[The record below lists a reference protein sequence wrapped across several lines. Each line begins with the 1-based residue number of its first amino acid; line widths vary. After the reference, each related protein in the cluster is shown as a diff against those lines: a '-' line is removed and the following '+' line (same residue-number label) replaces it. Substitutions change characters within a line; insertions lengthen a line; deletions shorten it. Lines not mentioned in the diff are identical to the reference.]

1 MARICPVCNKEI
13 NGLYSRVQQ
22 TALHTECAQHFKQD
36 SKKPTPTAEVKK
48 PAPKA
53 EVKKVELQA
62 ETEFISQ
69 ANQLNIKTKTTV
81 IALSLS
87 LALPIIFFI
96 NQFILGGVKLL
107 SFLPMSPFNL
117 FPRTI
122 FGYASIN
129 LITFVWAFIVPL
141 AGLLL
146 VFLVTKKGV
155 KRTAYYGFIPILI
168 IYLASAIKSLV
179 QFFTWGFNFWGWR
192 LVTLLIILGIAG
204 LLFAGT
210 FAPLLQAVQKNKE
223 STYKESEELSD
234 KEFLPTLLLCLFVGM
249 LGIHR
254 FYAGKIGTGI
264 LMIVTLGGLGIWV
277 LVDFIMICIGSFRD
291 IEGRVIKYQR
301 VVIVSSSL
309 GMGIAEEL
317 EKFAELKD
325 KGVISEEEF
334 NKKKEELL
342 R

>member
-1 MARICPVCNKEI
+1 MADICPVCNKEI

-22 TALHTECAQHFKQD
+22 TALHTECVQHFKQD

-87 LALPIIFFI
+87 LALQI
-96 NQFILGGVKLL
+96 FILVWVFSGFSL
-107 SFLPMSPFNL
+107 PFNAHWIPVNFNYL
-117 FPRTI
+117 ESTVFHSSRLI
-122 FGYASIN
+122 FG
-129 LITFVWAFIVPL
+129 FIVPL

-168 IYLASAIKSLV
+168 IYLSNAVAGL
-179 QFFTWGFNFWGWR
+179 WGFLFLGYDWWENNIK
-192 LVTLLIILGIAG
+192 LLITLGFVV

-210 FAPLLQAVQKNKE
+210 VTPNLRALQKNKK
-223 STYKESEELSD
+223 SRYKESEELSD

-342 R
+342 K

>member
-1 MARICPVCNKEI
+1 MADICPVCNKEI

-22 TALHTECAQHFKQD
+22 TALHTECVQHFKQD

-122 FGYASIN
+122 FGYAGIHP
-129 LITFVWAFIVPL
+129 ITFVWAFIVPL

-168 IYLASAIKSLV
+168 IYLSNAVAGL
-179 QFFTWGFNFWGWR
+179 WGFLFLGYDWWENNIK
-192 LVTLLIILGIAG
+192 LLITLGFVV

-210 FAPLLQAVQKNKE
+210 VTPNLRALQKNKK
-223 STYKESEELSD
+223 SRYKESEELSD

-342 R
+342 K